1 MRSLVLEE
9 TRRLAWHDVP
19 DPERRHEREAIV
31 RPIAVATCDLDQPMI
46 FGQTPFAM
54 PIHLGHECVAEVV
67 EGPDRFAVG
76 DRVVIPFQ
84 ISCGTCERCQRGLTG
99 NCASVAPLSMY
110 GFGALGGDWG
120 GMLSDLALVPY
131 AEAMLVP
138 LPEGVEPAVV
148 ASAADNIADGWRAVA
163 PALAEQ
169 PGTDVLIVGGGGS
182 IPLYAIDAAL
192 SLGAASVTYVDTDA
206 ARLAVAGELGARV
219 VEGQPERSLGLFPV
233 TVDGTVTPE
242 GLVATLRL
250 TEWGGRCTSIGQIAP
265 EGTLPLFE
273 LYTRGVQLHIGRAM
287 VRPAI
292 PAILDLVA
300 AGRLR
305 PQLVTSATIAWD
317 DAADA
322 LLEPATKLIV
332 QR

>member
-1 MRSLVLEE
+1 
-9 TRRLAWHDVP
+9 
-19 DPERRHEREAIV
+19 
-31 RPIAVATCDLDQPMI
+31 
-46 FGQTPFAM
+46 
-54 PIHLGHECVAEVV
+54 
-67 EGPDRFAVG
+67 
-76 DRVVIPFQ
+76 
-84 ISCGTCERCQRGLTG
+84 
-99 NCASVAPLSMY
+99 
-110 GFGALGGDWG
+110 
-120 GMLSDLALVPY
+120 
-131 AEAMLVP
+131 VP
-138 LPEGVEPAVV
+138 LPDGVEPTVA

-163 PALAEQ
+163 PALAEH
-169 PGTDVLIVGGGGS
+169 PAAEVLIVGGNARS
-182 IPLYAIDAAL
+182 MSLYAVDAAL
-192 SLGAASVTYVDTDA
+192 ALGAASVTYVDTDT
-206 ARLAVAGELGARV
+206 ARLAVAGELGAQA
-219 VEGQPERSLGLFPV
+219 VEGKPELSLGTFPV

-250 TEWGGRCTSIGQIAP
+250 TEWGGRCTSIAQIAP

-332 QR
+332 QRS